1 MSSLKSE
8 VNSKPGAVASRI
20 PAMTPGSLPLAGAT
34 RGVGN
39 IRRMLSAR
47 IPSPWIGIGGLKTRL
62 LWETPEWAL
71 YLQ

>member
-1 MSSLKSE
+1 
-8 VNSKPGAVASRI
+8 
-20 PAMTPGSLPLAGAT
+20 MTPGSLPLAGAT